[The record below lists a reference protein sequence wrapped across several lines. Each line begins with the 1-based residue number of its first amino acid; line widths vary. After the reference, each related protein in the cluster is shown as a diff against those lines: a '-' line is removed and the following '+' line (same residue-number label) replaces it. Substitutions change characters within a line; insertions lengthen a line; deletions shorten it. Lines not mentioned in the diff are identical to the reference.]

1 VEFDWRIYSVKVFL
15 REREVGLVHSGA
27 DANTDDYSSGKTQWQ
42 CITRALYSS
51 EREKMH
57 I

>member
-27 DANTDDYSSGKTQWQ
+27 DANTDDYSSGKTQ
-42 CITRALYSS
+42 
-51 EREKMH
+51 
-57 I
+57 